1 MGATRHSPDAPGT
14 LDSSIEGIHAPENME
29 AMVPVPTLR
38 FHRSDHVADVVS
50 TRPSSIIFCQNSVN
64 SWVPVSWSRSMV
76 TVLPSGEV
84 WKGCP
89 PASHIMAS

>member
-50 TRPSSIIFCQNSVN
+50 TSLHRSSLPEFGEQLGAGIVVQIDGHGF
-64 SWVPVSWSRSMV
+64 
-76 TVLPSGEV
+76 TVRRGMERLPAC
-84 WKGCP
+84 KP
-89 PASHIMAS
+89 YHAS